1 MECSHTKDMPKMFK
15 KSLNFG
21 NPNKF
26 PHIVQNLSRLC
37 SLAIE
42 FVGFRACRVFLG
54 LKVYWVIRA

>member
-1 MECSHTKDMPKMFK
+1 MPKMFK